1 MAYRQGRIRPPRR
14 VGSLGQHCMMHLST
28 PLTID
33 CQQPL
38 IGRGGEDDFDPNWDI
53 LREALVD
60 IHEKNASKLSFEQLY
75 RSSYKIVLKKRGES
89 LYDRVKE
96 FEEKWFREHVMPP
109 IEALLSKNLI
119 SITLVSMPGASTGTN
134 ERRQL
139 GEKFL
144 AGIRDSWVDH
154 NLSMNMIADILMY
167 LDRTYSSDNNKP
179 SLWATTIGLFRDNI
193 LRARLGGLTDEMDH
207 AKDIFDVINAVV
219 LDLIN
224 LERDGE
230 VVNRSLIRKVIDMLE
245 MLYETN
251 EEVQDQRLYLT
262 VFEPIFIANSRDYYQ
277 QECERLLRNG
287 DAAEWLRY
295 TQRRLAEE
303 QSRCETTISLS
314 TADKIADVVQKELIS
329 AHLDE
334 FLAMEGS
341 GLKSMIDNDRLE
353 DLAILYELL
362 SRIDPKKEAL
372 RRMIQSRVM
381 DFGLEIEQQLRKTDF
396 SVPQPAAGDSEEAAN
411 EAPIKAQ
418 PLNQAAQQTAAAI
431 RWVDD
436 VLALKDKFDH
446 LSVHCFNGDIHV
458 QSSVTKSFSGFIN
471 MFNRSSEYV
480 SLFIDDNLKRGIRG
494 KTEAEVDVVLDK
506 AIVLVRYLSDRD
518 MFERY
523 YQKHLARRLLQ
534 GKSESQSAEK
544 EMISRMKQEMGN
556 HFTSKFEGMFKD
568 MDLSRDL
575 TSGYR
580 EHIRGLGE
588 EYQGR
593 VDLNISVLTSN
604 NWPPEVMGRG
614 GQEAAHGDCI
624 MPPEISRLRDSF
636 FKYYLKDRSGRVLT
650 WVVTAG
656 SADIKCLFPKVPG
669 KETGPL
675 SKDRRYELNVSTYG
689 MIVLLLFNN
698 LGADEW
704 LSFEQIQ
711 EKTNIHPQE
720 LSRTLA
726 SLSLAAKARV
736 LLKDPMSKHVKP
748 DDRFAFNASFFSK
761 AIKIKAPV
769 INTTSKVE
777 GDDERKET
785 EKKNDETRKHII
797 DAAIVRIM
805 K

>member
-1 MAYRQGRIRPPRR
+1 M
-14 VGSLGQHCMMHLST
+14 
-28 PLTID
+28 
-33 CQQPL
+33 
-38 IGRGGEDDFDPNWDI
+38 
-53 LREALVD
+53 
-60 IHEKNASKLSFEQLY
+60 
-75 RSSYKIVLKKRGES
+75 

-96 FEEKWFREHVMPP
+96 FEEKWFRDHVMPP

-119 SITLVSMPGASTGTN
+119 SITLVSMPNSSTTAGTN

-144 AGIRDSWVDH
+144 VGIRDSWVDH

-167 LDRTYSSDNNKP
+167 LDRTYSQDNGRP

-193 LRARLGGLTDEMDH
+193 LRAGLGGLADELDQ
-207 AKDIFDVINAVV
+207 AKNIFDVINAVIM
-219 LDLIN
+219 DLIN
-224 LERDGE
+224 LERDGD
-230 VVNRSLIRKVIDMLE
+230 VIDRSLIRKIADMLE

-251 EEVQDQRLYLT
+251 EEERDERLYLT
-262 VFEPIFIANSRDYYQ
+262 VFEPAFLANSRGYYLK
-277 QECERLLRNG
+277 ECERLLRGG
-287 DAAEWLRY
+287 DAAEWLRH
-295 TQRRLAEE
+295 TQRRLTEE
-303 QSRCETTISLS
+303 QTRCETTISIS
-314 TADKIADVVQKELIS
+314 TADKIAEVVQQELIS

-353 DLAILYELL
+353 DLAILYQLL
-362 SRIDPKKEAL
+362 SRVDPTKEAL
-372 RRMIQSRVM
+372 KRVISSRVLE
-381 DFGLEIEQQLRKTDF
+381 FGLEIEQELRKVDF
-396 SVPQPAAGDSEEAAN
+396 SVPQTVPGEGGDAAP
-411 EAPIKAQ
+411 EAPGKAQ

-436 VLALKDKFDH
+436 VLGLKDKFDR
-446 LSVHCFNGDIHV
+446 LAVNCFNEDIII
-458 QSSVTKSFSGFIN
+458 QSAVTRSFSEFIN
-471 MFNRSSEYV
+471 LFNRSSEYV

-534 GKSESQSAEK
+534 GKSESQNAEK

-575 TSGYR
+575 TNGYR

-588 EYQGR
+588 VDQGR
-593 VDLNISVLTSN
+593 VDLNISVLTTN
-604 NWPPEVMGRG
+604 NWPPEVMGRSA
-614 GQEAAHGDCI
+614 QEGTLGDCN
-624 MPPEISRLRDSF
+624 MPPEIMRLRESF

-656 SADIKCLFPKVPG
+656 SADIKCAFPKVPG

-675 SKDRRYELNVSTYG
+675 SKERRYELNVSTYG
-689 MIVLLLFNN
+689 MIVLLLFND
-698 LGADEW
+698 LDTYEA
-704 LSFEQIQ
+704 LSFEEIQ
-711 EKTNIHPQE
+711 EKTNIPPQE

-726 SLSLAAKARV
+726 SLSLAPKARV
-736 LLKDPMSKHVKP
+736 LLKEPMTKRVSP
-748 DDRFAFNASFFSK
+748 GDRFAFNASFVSK

-769 INTTSKVE
+769 INTASKVE